1 MNGTVLRDFQ
11 PVRSSDGTNAHSD
24 WTNPVRTLFGVLE
37 DMATN
42 LNELGKRAF
51 SDIAAGITPADLEQF
66 KLERLQE
73 LRAVIDSLR
82 TESRGGEMLGV
93 MRDRRFRG

>member
-1 MNGTVLRDFQ
+1 
-11 PVRSSDGTNAHSD
+11 
-24 WTNPVRTLFGVLE
+24 
-37 DMATN
+37 MAIN

-73 LRAVIDSLR
+73 LRAVIDTLR
-82 TESRGGEMLGV
+82 TESLRAQALGATH
-93 MRDRRFRG
+93 DRRFHL

>member
-1 MNGTVLRDFQ
+1 
-11 PVRSSDGTNAHSD
+11 
-24 WTNPVRTLFGVLE
+24 
-37 DMATN
+37 MAIN

-82 TESRGGEMLGV
+82 TDSDRGETLGAGH
-93 MRDRRFRG
+93 DRHFRQ

>member
-1 MNGTVLRDFQ
+1 
-11 PVRSSDGTNAHSD
+11 
-24 WTNPVRTLFGVLE
+24 
-37 DMATN
+37 MATN

-73 LRAVIDSLR
+73 LRAVIDTLR
-82 TESRGGEMLGV
+82 TDDRPRNRMDELLSAA
-93 MRDRRFRG
+93 RDRRFRR